1 MWVDF
6 DLELE
11 RKDYVYCEYSV
22 FCFFL
27 NWVYCIVERVVR
39 GNRSE
44 IKELK

>member
-6 DLELE
+6 DSELE

-22 FCFFL
+22 FRPL
-27 NWVYCIVERVVR
+27 PNWAYRIVERAVR